1 MTRLV
6 DTMPLVGVDES
17 FAAELDAWIASS
29 PRFRAFVE
37 THHDK
42 IRKKLRGAA
51 DAESRRDVRAELAV
65 ARALLEVSGAT
76 LAFEAYGAQ
85 QLGPDF
91 TLTIGAARTN
101 IEVTRLR
108 RPPTEA
114 AIAGAILGKLRQ
126 FPPSIA
132 NVLVIAID
140 GATVAP
146 DHVAVAVRAVRAR
159 ADGKDDAF
167 FKQRGFGG
175 TRGFW
180 DRFLRLTAVV
190 VWSPVA
196 ASAASWVNGSARI
209 AVPARPWRAIHRAL
223 GGG

>member
-1 MTRLV
+1 MTRLG
-6 DTMPLVGVDES
+6 DSMPLVDVDES
-17 FAAELDAWIASS
+17 LAAELDAWIASA

-37 THHDK
+37 TYHDK

-65 ARALLEVSGAT
+65 ARGLLEVSGAT

-85 QLGPDF
+85 QPGPDL

-101 IEVTRLR
+101 VEVTRLR

-114 AIAGAILGKLRQ
+114 AIADAVVGKLRQ
-126 FPPSIA
+126 LPRSIA
-132 NVLVIAID
+132 NVIVIAVD
-140 GATVAP
+140 GAAPAP
-146 DHVAVAVRAVRAR
+146 DDIAAAVRAVRAR

-167 FKQRGFGG
+167 FRDRGFDG

-180 DRFLRLTAVV
+180 DLFLRLSGVV
-190 VWSPVA
+190 VWSPDA
-196 ASAASWVNGSARI
+196 AAAATWVNGPARI
-209 AVPARPWRAIHRAL
+209 AVPARPWRAIRRAL